1 MLAGGV
7 RANLF
12 SEANVGAT
20 SCMNFLVD
28 VKPLPILWQAD
39 AKSADFRVWQMS
51 AELSVFV
58 FFFFKVFLSHRSQ
71 RRTSLSCQQH

>member
-58 FFFFKVFLSHRSQ
+58 FFFF
-71 RRTSLSCQQH
+71 